1 MKKLFFAFA
10 AGLLLLA
17 GCAKEYD
24 DTALK
29 ESVASLDK
37 RVTALESQMKALSS
51 VIGADGK
58 LKLIKSQQEIKE
70 NGKVVGYTVTFVSGE
85 TVSFK
90 VDVPAETDPATVV
103 GIKND
108 NNGIPWIT
116 VGGEPKWPLAE
127 VAYLDVD
134 ENGYLTFLDQNTG
147 VKIWPSLFKNL
158 EYTEEGLFM
167 TFFDG
172 SSLLIPA
179 AAPFALVL
187 DSDVA
192 IVTAEM
198 AEVKIGYQVVG
209 ANETTVVDGFAD
221 GIYSFDGAKE
231 GKLVFGIDKEALF
244 VAKGHAVVWANN
256 GEGLT
261 DIRKITFGGTEV
273 ADVQPADKPEKPE
286 DAPAEYDE
294 AKVAA
299 VAEAAGG
306 EVAVSV
312 TSNVEVKLVSDAE
325 WITVGETKATKYTAT
340 CTLLENDSDAWR
352 FGNVKVM
359 DPAGAVLYQTIQ
371 IAQKPGKEAVKV
383 IKFNNTI
390 FRAEIPEERAV
401 AKEATLEA
409 WVHASD
415 LSGCQNIMGTEGAF
429 FIRFDG
435 GKLQGRVATSVKPEG
450 DAKAGELKIDAAGK
464 LASDAFQVDKWQ
476 HVALTYVQGGKIALY
491 LDGNMVAEST
501 ASDMPVYI
509 DGKKIDATG
518 AYPNYGLEWRF
529 YVGGGEDKHYFK
541 GSIFNARVWDKA
553 LSAEEIAKV
562 KASSNVTG
570 DNLLAY
576 WKFDEG
582 NGNAI
587 KDYSESKLDLVSKK
601 SNGAN
606 PAALEDTDINW
617 IKGALPEIGEE
628 AVVIEK
634 AGGAETGF
642 AAADFS
648 ANGAYGWFV
657 FENAIDLSKGFTYVF
672 HYYQNAEHSGKLGN
686 FCDKM
691 GGDWINMIRFNEGN
705 IGGNAFGSFA
715 GPVTP
720 GRSNFNHKETAAE
733 IGKWHQAAIVWD
745 PSDNYLYKMAVDCS
759 FKNGIHDQLNVPAP
773 VFKALEIGDSWSP
786 KSFNGM
792 ICEVSVWDK
801 ALTEKEL
808 YAIYGEIQDP
818 ANVENLKAYWPM
830 HEGSGSKFV
839 EATGKYEDIDFAKA
853 QLEGDSNGQ
862 INAEA
867 IKWVKGNEW
876 EVVEEPQDPVP
887 GFFDSNVKWVSSTD
901 NKAYVNNVL
910 NVVYGETTYKDVPN
924 VKLGTSSKAG
934 SFNVTLPAGTTKLD
948 FWGIGWNGKDGALKI
963 TVGEQSANFT
973 VKKNSGANNNS
984 PYTVT
989 ITDEDKYTL
998 TLDAALAEDT
1008 DIKIETTS
1016 TTAAR
1021 AFLFGMVASAGAPV
1035 PPEPTYTD
1043 LSAEKANCYVI
1054 TAPGAYKFPAV
1065 KGEGSESVGAVDG
1078 AELLWETYNNAEDVT
1093 ANSVIA
1099 KVGVKDGF
1107 ITFETPAT
1115 LKPGNALIAAKS
1127 GETILWSWHIW
1138 IPATTIESSTYGYI
1152 FNHELMDRNLGA
1164 LVAATPSN
1172 VPVESFGLQ
1181 YEWGRKDPF
1190 PGALS
1195 ISDNHFAKVSG
1206 KEMSIGYEMT
1216 LEQAIANPT
1225 TYAVYTEADS
1235 WGNWMSPE
1243 NDANLWKDS
1252 EKTIYDP
1259 CPAGYRVPMR
1269 NTAQPLHSSDLS
1281 KVKGWS
1287 DNEASGDNAP
1297 YFTLGEP
1304 ATVFPYGGLICENG
1318 KYIDHLGARSFI
1330 WTAHAIAIMDVRLN
1344 GAHTLNS
1351 TVTGRGCTVRCVKV
1365 EEVETPEQELVGAT
1379 GVVLDGQFSEWA
1391 NADAIST
1398 ESSRM
1403 PYWKFGWDNDNLYFH
1418 YKITKSRITYDESG
1432 DYGYNSYIYVGLDT
1446 DNNAETGSRVG
1457 GGTDMETGGEVK
1469 VCIFPWR
1476 GNVNEGTLSVVNGV
1490 DGHGWIQNPVG
1501 TTLEDVHP
1509 TVYGAFDGDYCY
1521 LEVGIPRSALG
1532 QLASKIAVA
1541 PAMDYSTTA
1550 KTVIPVK

>member
-90 VDVPAETDPATVV
+90 VDVPAETDPTTVV

-108 NNGIPWIT
+108 DNGIPWIT
-116 VGGEPKWPLAE
+116 IGGNPKWPLAE

-134 ENGYLTFLDQNTG
+134 ENGYLTFLNQNTG
-147 VKIWPSLFKNL
+147 IKLWPTLFKNL
-158 EYTEEGLFM
+158 EYTEDGLLM

-172 SSLLIPA
+172 SQLLIPA

-198 AEVKIGYQVVG
+198 AEVKIGYQVIG

-261 DIRKITFGGTEV
+261 DIRKISFGGTEV

-286 DAPAEYDE
+286 DAPAEYDD

-299 VAEAAGG
+299 VAEGAGG

-340 CTLLENDSDAWR
+340 CTLLENDTDAWR

-383 IKFNNTI
+383 IKFDGTV
-390 FRAEIPEERAV
+390 FRAALPEDRATTDQ
-401 AKEATLEA
+401 ATLEA
-409 WVHASD
+409 WVNVAS
-415 LSGCQNIMGTEGAF
+415 LSGCQNIIGAEGSF
-429 FIRFDG
+429 LLRIDG
-435 GKLQGRVATSVKPEG
+435 GKLNLKYANAIKDG
-450 DAKAGELKIDAAGK
+450 GELSDKGSITADITTGAWHHIAA
-464 LASDAFQVDKWQ
+464 
-476 HVALTYVQGGKIALY
+476 TYVKADKAIIYIDGEPAAEGVAADMPAY
-491 LDGNMVAEST
+491 LDG
-501 ASDMPVYI
+501 
-509 DGKKIDATG
+509 KKKDNG
-518 AYPNYGLEWRF
+518 NYPCWGLPFRF
-529 YVGGGEDKHYFK
+529 YIGAGSDKHNYS
-541 GSIFNARVWDKA
+541 GSLLNARVWDKA
-553 LSAEEIAKV
+553 LSKEEIAKV
-562 KASSNVTG
+562 MASSAVSG
-570 DNLLAY
+570 DNMIAY
-576 WKFDEG
+576 WKFNEG
-582 NGNAI
+582 AGNDIADFSGNNI
-587 KDYSESKLDLVSKK
+587 ALKAKK
-601 SNGAN
+601 MFTGGASGN
-606 PAALEDTDINW
+606 EPELADADINW
-617 IKGALPEIGEE
+617 IKGSLPEVGEE

-691 GGDWINMIRFNEGN
+691 GGDWINMIRFNESN

-715 GPVTP
+715 GPVNP
-720 GRSNFNHKETAAE
+720 GRQNFNHKETAAE

-910 NVVYGETTYKDVPN
+910 NVVYGETTYNDVPN
-924 VKLGTSSKAG
+924 VKLGTSSKVG

-963 TVGEQSANFT
+963 TVGEQSTNFT

-1016 TTAAR
+1016 TSAAR

-1107 ITFETPAT
+1107 ITFETPET
-1115 LKPGNALIAAKS
+1115 LKPGNALIAAKA

-1138 IPATTIESSTYGYI
+1138 IPATAIESSTYGYI

-1235 WGNWMSPE
+1235 WGNWLSPE

-1287 DNEASGDNAP
+1287 DNAASGDNAA

-1318 KYIDHLGARSFI
+1318 EYIDHLEKRSFI
-1330 WTAHAIAIMDVRLN
+1330 WTAHAIYIMDVRLN
-1344 GAHTLNS
+1344 DAHKLNS

-1418 YKITKSRITYDESG
+1418 YKITKSKIQYDAESG
-1432 DYGYNSYIYVGLDT
+1432 SYDWKSYIYVGIDT
-1446 DNNAETGSRVG
+1446 DNNAETGARVG

-1469 VCIFPWR
+1469 ICIFPWR
-1476 GNVNEGTLSVVNGV
+1476 GNFNENNLSIVNGV
-1490 DGHGWIQNPVG
+1490 DNNGYIQSPVG
-1501 TTLEDVHP
+1501 TAVEGASV

-1521 LEVGIPRSALG
+1521 LEVGVPRSALG